1 MNIVGTEAVISSLNA
16 PRTRPSWYLSS
27 TVESDKLQL
36 VSSIPASPLV
46 LLVDDFDDARELYAD
61 YLEFRGYRIVTASSG
76 PEALTIARLPDRP
89 ALILMDLRMFGMSGG
104 ETMRILRGEP
114 EFAEVPIVAFTAHAL
129 DNERE
134 AAIFDGFDAVITK
147 PCLPDEL
154 AALID
159 QYLSKRLGARA

>member
-1 MNIVGTEAVISSLNA
+1 
-16 PRTRPSWYLSS
+16 
-27 TVESDKLQL
+27 

-46 LLVDDFDDARELYAD
+46 LLVDDYDDARELYAE
-61 YLEFRGYRIVTASSG
+61 YLEFHGYRIVTARSG
-76 PEALTIARLPDRP
+76 PEALTIAHLPDRP

-104 ETMRILRGEP
+104 EAMRILRSEP

-134 AAIFDGFDAVITK
+134 AALLDGFDAVISK

-154 AALID
+154 AAFINR
-159 QYLSKRLGARA
+159 YLSHRLSAKA